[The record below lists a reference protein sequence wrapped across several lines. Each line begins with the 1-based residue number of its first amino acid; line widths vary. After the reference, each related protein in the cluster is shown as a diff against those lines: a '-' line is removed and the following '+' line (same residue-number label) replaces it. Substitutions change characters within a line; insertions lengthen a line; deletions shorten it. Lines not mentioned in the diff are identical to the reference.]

1 MPQEWLAVN
10 TVDFYNAV
18 SMLYGTLAEFC
29 TEKSCEVMSASSKY
43 EYRECVLWCRELAV
57 KREREM
63 CVFWGDPIMI
73 TQTHATLSHTCSM
86 GGRCE
91 V

>member
-1 MPQEWLAVN
+1 MTGQGLTTKFPTRTCPSPICLCHLLQEWLAVN

-43 EYRECVLWCRELAV
+43 EY
-57 KREREM
+57 
-63 CVFWGDPIMI
+63 
-73 TQTHATLSHTCSM
+73 
-86 GGRCE
+86 CE
-91 V
+91 WSAEK

>member
-1 MPQEWLAVN
+1 MLQEWLAVN

-43 EYRECVLWCRELAV
+43 EYCKWVASTAMLGLRLIFKNWL
-57 KREREM
+57 
-63 CVFWGDPIMI
+63 F
-73 TQTHATLSHTCSM
+73 
-86 GGRCE
+86 
-91 V
+91 